1 MNNDEII
8 RYVDLTELR
17 PFATKEEIDSLCRD
31 AIKHRC
37 ASICIPPSY
46 VKYVK
51 SKYGSKTSICTV
63 IGFPLGYQTTETKLY
78 EVKNAVMDGAD
89 ELDVVVNIG
98 KVKDKD
104 YTFVAKE
111 LSLIKE
117 ASEKQVLKV
126 IIETCYLK
134 EEEIIN
140 LCKIISELK
149 IDYIKTST
157 GFGTAGANLNDIRVM
172 KHNLYNGVKIK
183 AAGGIKN
190 KEQMEEY
197 INEGCQRL
205 GSSSAVK
212 ALF

>member
-1 MNNDEII
+1 M
-8 RYVDLTELR
+8 
-17 PFATKEEIDSLCRD
+17 
-31 AIKHRC
+31 
-37 ASICIPPSY
+37 
-46 VKYVK
+46 
-51 SKYGSKTSICTV
+51 
-63 IGFPLGYQTTETKLY
+63 
-78 EVKNAVMDGAD
+78 
-89 ELDVVVNIG
+89 
-98 KVKDKD
+98 
-104 YTFVAKE
+104 
-111 LSLIKE
+111 
-117 ASEKQVLKV
+117 
-126 IIETCYLK
+126 K

>member
-31 AIKHRC
+31 AIKYRC
-37 ASICIPPSY
+37 ASVCIPPSY

-149 IDYIKTST
+149 IDYI
-157 GFGTAGANLNDIRVM
+157 NDIRVM